1 MSSASKIPTIIGAIV
16 GDIVGSVYE
25 GNPIKTTQF
34 DFFNPY
40 ATFTDDTVLTIAIAD
55 CILHKKDFAYTLWE
69 YGNRYPHR
77 GYGGAFYSWLQS
89 HDLKPYNSFGN
100 GSAMRVSPVG
110 FAYTILADV
119 LSIARQTAAVTHNHP
134 EGIKGAQAVASSV
147 FLAKHGKSKEEIKH
161 FVTQTFGYDVEY
173 TIDDIRPLYHFDVTC
188 QGSVPQAIVA
198 FLDSTDY
205 ESAVRLAISLGA
217 DTDTQA
223 CIAGAIAT
231 AFYKNI
237 PAEIIDY
244 AYSKLPQ
251 EFIDIIQEFDA
262 CYG

>member
-1 MSSASKIPTIIGAIV
+1 MSSTSKIPTIIGAIV

-34 DFFNPY
+34 DFFNPH
-40 ATFTDDTVLTIAIAD
+40 AMFTDDTVLTIAIAD
-55 CILHKKDFAYTLWE
+55 CILHKKDFAHTLWE

-77 GYGGAFYSWLQS
+77 GYGGTFYSWLQS
-89 HDLKPYNSFGN
+89 HSLKPYNSFGN

-110 FAYTILADV
+110 FAYTSLDDV
-119 LSIARQTAAVTHNHP
+119 LSIASKTAAVTHNHP
-134 EGIKGAQAVASSV
+134 EGIKGAQAVAASV
-147 FLAKHGKSKEEIKH
+147 FLAKQGKSKEEIKQ
-161 FVTQTFGYDVEY
+161 FVMQTFGYDLDY
-173 TIDDIRPLYHFDVTC
+173 TINDIRPFYHFDVTC

-205 ESAVRLAISLGA
+205 ESAVRLAISLGG

-223 CIAGAIAT
+223 CIAGAIA
-231 AFYKNI
+231 AAYYKSI
-237 PAEIIDY
+237 PPEIIDY

-262 CYG
+262 RYG